1 MKEFRRKV
9 APFLLLT
16 LLAASGGCMDA
27 YSYLYCEGVFAYAQ
41 TGNILLFCIN
51 MVRGEFLQSLSYLWP
66 ILAFMAGTAVAFLL
80 ERLHKG
86 WKPFLHK
93 WRTLTLEIVILIAVA
108 FVADY
113 NHLIATAMIS
123 FICGMQLESF
133 PSFLS
138 IRVAT
143 TMCIG
148 NLRSVV
154 HHGMECAVGNAKGNG
169 VQLLLFGVALTSF
182 TLGAALGNFLV
193 ALWGA
198 YAIFA
203 SCVLLGVSIVF
214 AFLVYERD

>member
-1 MKEFRRKV
+1 
-9 APFLLLT
+9 
-16 LLAASGGCMDA
+16 MDA

>member
-1 MKEFRRKV
+1 MKDFKRKA
-9 APFLLLT
+9 APVILLA

-41 TGNILLFCIN
+41 TGNILLFFIN
-51 MVRGEFLQSLSYLWP
+51 LVQGEFSQSVAYLWP
-66 ILAFMAGTAVAFLL
+66 ILAFMGGVATAFVL

-93 WRTLTLEIVILIAVA
+93 WRTLLLEIAILIAVS

-123 FICGMQLESF
+123 FVCGLQLESF

-143 TMCIG
+143 IMCIG
-148 NLRSVV
+148 NLRSAV
-154 HHGMECAVGNAKGNG
+154 HHGMECAFGNARGNG
-169 VQLLLFGVALTSF
+169 VQLMLFGVALAAF
-182 TLGAALGNFLV
+182 ALGAALGNFLV
-193 ALWGA
+193 ALLGA
-198 YAIFA
+198 YAVLA
-203 SCVLLGVSIVF
+203 SCVLLGVSIIF
-214 AFLVYERD
+214 AFMVYERD

>member
-1 MKEFRRKV
+1 MSDFRKKV
-9 APFLLLT
+9 APLLLLA

-51 MVRGEFLQSLSYLWP
+51 MVKGEFAVSLSYLWP
-66 ILAFMAGTAVAFLL
+66 ILAFMGGTAIAFLL

-93 WRTLTLEIVILIAVA
+93 WRTLLLEIVILIVVA

-123 FICGMQLESF
+123 FVCGMQLESF

-148 NLRSVV
+148 NLRSAV

-169 VQLLLFGVALTSF
+169 VQLLLFTVALVSF
-182 TLGAALGNFLV
+182 ALGAALGNFLV
-193 ALWGA
+193 ALLGM
-198 YAIFA
+198 YAVLA

-214 AFLVYERD
+214 AFLVYERE

>member
-1 MKEFRRKV
+1 VKDFKRKI
-9 APFLLLT
+9 APILLLA

-27 YSYLYCEGVFAYAQ
+27 YSYLYCDGVFAYAQ

-51 MVRGEFLQSLSYLWP
+51 LVRGEFLQSLSYLWP
-66 ILAFMAGTAVAFLL
+66 ILAFMGGTATAFLL

-86 WKPFLHK
+86 WKPYLHK
-93 WRTLTLEIVILIAVA
+93 WRTLLLEIVVLVGVC

-123 FICGMQLESF
+123 FVCGMQLESF

-154 HHGMECAVGNAKGNG
+154 HHGMECATGNARGNG
-169 VQLLLFGVALTSF
+169 LQAMLFGVALVSF
-182 TLGAALGNFLV
+182 ALGAALGNFLV
-193 ALWGA
+193 AVMGA
-198 YAIFA
+198 FAVLA
-203 SCVLLGVSIVF
+203 SCILLGIAIVF

>member
-9 APFLLLT
+9 APFLLLA

-51 MVRGEFLQSLSYLWP
+51 MVRGEFVQSLSYLWP

-86 WKPFLHK
+86 WTPFLHK
-93 WRTLTLEIVILIAVA
+93 WRTLILEILISVA
-108 FVADY
+108 FVSDY
-113 NHLIATAMIS
+113 DHLIATAMIS
-123 FICGMQLESF
+123 FVCGMQLESF

-148 NLRSVV
+148 NLRSAV

-169 VQLLLFGVALTSF
+169 VQLLVFSVALTAF
-182 TLGAALGNFLV
+182 ALGAALGNLLV
-193 ALWGA
+193 ALLGA